1 LWQRSAF
8 YDMAKIDMNA
18 WRLRWVTFAHDGIS
32 SVADSLNS
40 TAGDSG
46 VSHFPH
52 YNSFEVD
59 EARLLINV
67 KTQRRDYMLLAPS
80 EEIFLAAVA
89 RFEEGFDIPKNLN
102 AEEGDVAKEAHSS
115 LIDLPS
121 ESSFSQTFIH
131 IISIPTKIFV
141 HLTIPDV
148 RNGSS
153 ISLTAKAFA
162 AASTS
167 ILSLI
172 AGSFLMVA
180 TLERL
185 AEIFDIPESVVGATV
200 SAAGSSL
207 PPYVSSSIAASMG
220 LGNMA
225 ISNVFGSNTFNVLIG
240 LGVPWALYTIIYG
253 EDYSDLSV
261 EGVDESLT
269 WMVGSLILYI
279 GIVLCS
285 RFRLRLW
292 HAILFDALYVGY
304 VMHIVAACF

>member
-1 LWQRSAF
+1 
-8 YDMAKIDMNA
+8 
-18 WRLRWVTFAHDGIS
+18 
-32 SVADSLNS
+32 
-40 TAGDSG
+40 
-46 VSHFPH
+46 
-52 YNSFEVD
+52 
-59 EARLLINV
+59 
-67 KTQRRDYMLLAPS
+67 MLLAPS

-89 RFEEGFDIPKNLN
+89 RFEEGFDIPKNVN

-121 ESSFSQTFIH
+121 EASFSQTFIH
-131 IISIPTKIFV
+131 IISIPTKLFV

-162 AASTS
+162 AASAS

-185 AEIFDIPESVVGATV
+185 AKIFDIPESVVGATV

-207 PPYVSSSIAASMG
+207 PPYVSSSIAASLG

-225 ISNVFGSNTFNVLIG
+225 ISNVFGSNVSFLHEFIQ
-240 LGVPWALYTIIYG
+240 
-253 EDYSDLSV
+253 
-261 EGVDESLT
+261 
-269 WMVGSLILYI
+269 
-279 GIVLCS
+279 
-285 RFRLRLW
+285 
-292 HAILFDALYVGY
+292 
-304 VMHIVAACF
+304 